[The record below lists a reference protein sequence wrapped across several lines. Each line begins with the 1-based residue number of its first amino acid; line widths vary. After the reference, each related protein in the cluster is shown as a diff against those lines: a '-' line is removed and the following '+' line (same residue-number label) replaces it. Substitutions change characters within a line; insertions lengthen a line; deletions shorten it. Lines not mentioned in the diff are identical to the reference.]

1 MNGDVSERPVMTRIE
16 RIEEEARD
24 TRSFW
29 FSGSMGAVPGQFVMM
44 WIPGAGQ
51 KPFGISY
58 QRKGTFALTVRK
70 VGDFTEKLFSMK
82 EGDRVGLQG
91 PYGNGFSCKGKRVV
105 AVGGG
110 YGTAPIAFLA
120 DCMSGK
126 GSTVFMITGAAT
138 EEYLL
143 YRKRF
148 ARGKAK
154 VTYATDDGSFGHKG
168 FCTECLL
175 ETLSSQKID
184 MVYCCGPEV
193 MMKKVLD
200 ICREKGIPAEMS
212 LERYMKCG
220 FGVCGSCCLEGTGWR
235 VCRDGPVF
243 TSEQLS
249 KVTGFGREKRDAA
262 GRRVNV

>member
-1 MNGDVSERPVMTRIE
+1 
-16 RIEEEARD
+16 
-24 TRSFW
+24 
-29 FSGSMGAVPGQFVMM
+29 
-44 WIPGAGQ
+44 
-51 KPFGISY
+51 
-58 QRKGTFALTVRK
+58 
-70 VGDFTEKLFSMK
+70 
-82 EGDRVGLQG
+82 
-91 PYGNGFSCKGKRVV
+91 
-105 AVGGG
+105 
-110 YGTAPIAFLA
+110 
-120 DCMSGK
+120 
-126 GSTVFMITGAAT
+126 
-138 EEYLL
+138 
-143 YRKRF
+143 
-148 ARGKAK
+148 